1 MIFLQRNIPIRALLY
16 VLASTFFFA
25 SCTTGKKAA
34 TPPPVVVINPAD
46 SIELYSCGF
55 ENSSFSGKLPCF
67 GDECGSYGA
76 PVTTLQFKPQHKMT
90 KVLEPEQGQTS
101 NRAGTWTINQDCII
115 EINYE
120 DGSREYFR
128 FYKAI
133 HKIERLNANRES
145 FPGTLNQHNYLSKT
159 R

>member
-16 VLASTFFFA
+16 VLAGTFFFA

-34 TPPPVVVINPAD
+34 TPPRVVVINPAD
-46 SIELYSCGF
+46 SIEIYSCGF

-90 KVLEPEQGQTS
+90 KILELEQGHTE
-101 NRAGTWTINQDCII
+101 NIPGIWTINQDCII
-115 EINYE
+115 EINYQ
-120 DGSREYFR
+120 DGNREYFR

-133 HKIERLNANRES
+133 HKIERLNASQES

-159 R
+159 K

>member
-1 MIFLQRNIPIRALLY
+1 
-16 VLASTFFFA
+16 
-25 SCTTGKKAA
+25 
-34 TPPPVVVINPAD
+34 
-46 SIELYSCGF
+46 
-55 ENSSFSGKLPCF
+55 
-67 GDECGSYGA
+67 
-76 PVTTLQFKPQHKMT
+76 MT